1 MNNKLSIN
9 ESQGKSGNFF
19 ICTDDNELILKTIS
33 DQELDFI
40 TNIFLEKYY
49 KHISENKDSLICRL
63 YGLYQVTLYD
73 KKVNVIL
80 MKNVLG
86 KYKPNLLCSYDLKGS
101 TYNREVEFDME
112 KVQKIVMKDNNF
124 EQLEKNL
131 YLEEENLLK
140 IKEISKKD
148 AKFLESLEIM
158 DYSLLILKL
167 SVNDKEVITIIII

>member
-1 MNNKLSIN
+1 
-9 ESQGKSGNFF
+9 
-19 ICTDDNELILKTIS
+19 
-33 DQELDFI
+33 
-40 TNIFLEKYY
+40 
-49 KHISENKDSLICRL
+49 
-63 YGLYQVTLYD
+63 
-73 KKVNVIL
+73 
-80 MKNVLG
+80 
-86 KYKPNLLCSYDLKGS
+86 
-101 TYNREVEFDME
+101 ME

-148 AKFLESLEIM
+148 AKFFETLEIM